1 MPLADKIRP
10 QTLDEV
16 VGQQHLLAPGC
27 VFRRLLE
34 SGHIPNLVFFGPSG
48 VGKTTVAE
56 IIARSTD
63 KILRKINATHAS
75 LSDIK
80 DICAETGSVFTND
93 GILLYIDEIQY
104 FNKKQQ
110 QSLLDF
116 IEDGRITLICSTT
129 ENPYFAIYPAI
140 LSRSNVFE
148 FKSVEKDQVLVAL
161 SRAYDI
167 LKKEYLTEDAPETNR
182 ALEIIASSCVGDVR
196 RAVGA
201 LEVCFLGTGGAL
213 TQQAAYEAI
222 GDFALKMDRDG
233 NEHYDL
239 LSALQKSIRGSDEN
253 AALFY
258 LARLLEAGDLLS
270 PCRRLLVIA
279 SEDVGMAYPMAAV
292 IVNALVENAKQLGLP
307 EARIPLAQAAV
318 LLATAPKSNSSY
330 LAYDAAAQDVREGKG
345 MHMPDY
351 LRDSMQPAADKN
363 RGYVYPHP
371 YPKHYVLQQ
380 YLPSDI
386 ASRVYYEFGD
396 NKTEQAAK
404 EYREQLLHTAKET
417 AEKRKEAEKRG
428 SHSPDKS

>member
-10 QTLDEV
+10 QNLDEV
-16 VGQQHLLAPGC
+16 VGQQHLLAKNC
-27 VFRRLLE
+27 VFRKVID
-34 SGHIPNLVFFGPSG
+34 SGTIPNMVFFGPSG

-56 IIARSTD
+56 IIAKRTD
-63 KILRKINATHAS
+63 KTLRKINATSAS

-80 DICAETGSVFTND
+80 QVCDETGSMFTSD

-110 QSLLDF
+110 QSLLEF

-148 FKSVEKDQVLVAL
+148 FKSVDKDEIKKAL
-161 SRAYDI
+161 ERAYKI
-167 LKKEYLTEDAPETNR
+167 LLETYDAAESSAKEDVF
-182 ALEIIASSCVGDVR
+182 EIIASSCIGDVR
-196 RAVGA
+196 RAIGA
-201 LEVCFLGTGGAL
+201 LELCFLGTGGEL
-213 TQQAAYEAI
+213 CEKAAREAI
-222 GDFALKMDRDG
+222 GDFALKLDRDG

-239 LSALQKSIRGSDEN
+239 LSGLQKSIRGSDEN

-279 SEDVGMAYPMAAV
+279 SEDVGLAYPTAAL

-307 EARIPLAQAAV
+307 EARIPLAQAV
-318 LLATAPKSNSSY
+318 VMLATAPKSNSAY
-330 LAYDAAAQDVREGKG
+330 LAYDMAAQDVRQGKG
-345 MHMPDY
+345 MKMPDY

-363 RGYVYPHP
+363 KAYVYPHN
-371 YPKHYVLQQ
+371 YPGHYYIQQ
-380 YLPSDI
+380 YLPDDI
-386 ASRVYYEFGD
+386 KDRKYYEFGD
-396 NKTEQAAK
+396 NKTELAAK
-404 EYREQLLHTAKET
+404 EYRNTIIKLAKEN
-417 AEKRKEAEKRG
+417 K
-428 SHSPDKS
+428 

>member
-10 QTLDEV
+10 STLDEV
-16 VGQQHLLAPGC
+16 VGQQHLLAKDSI
-27 VFRRLLE
+27 FRRVIE
-34 SGHIPNLVFFGPSG
+34 SGTVPNMVFFGPSG

-56 IIARSTD
+56 IIAKNTD
-63 KILRKINATHAS
+63 KTLRKINATNAS

-80 DICAETGSVFTND
+80 DVCAETGSVFTSD

-110 QSLLDF
+110 QSLLEF

-148 FKSVEKDQVLVAL
+148 FKSVDKSEVKRAL
-161 SRAYDI
+161 LRAYDI
-167 LKKEYLTEDAPETNR
+167 LCDTYKTEGASKEKDA
-182 ALEIIASSCVGDVR
+182 AIDLIAASCTGDVR
-196 RAVGA
+196 RAIGA
-201 LEVCFLGTGGAL
+201 LELCFIGTGGEL
-213 TQQAAYEAI
+213 TEKAAYEAI
-222 GDFALKMDRDG
+222 GDFALKLDRDG

-239 LSALQKSIRGSDEN
+239 LSAFQKSIRGSDEN

-292 IVNALVENAKQLGLP
+292 TVNALVDSAKQLGLP
-307 EARIPLAQAAV
+307 EARIPLAQAVV
-318 LLATAPKSNSSY
+318 LLATAPKSNSAY
-330 LAYDAAAQDVREGKG
+330 LAYDAAAEDVRNGKG
-345 MHMPDY
+345 MKMPDY
-351 LRDSMQPAADKN
+351 LRDSMQPAADGNKA
-363 RGYVYPHP
+363 YVYPHP
-371 YPKHYVLQQ
+371 YPRHYVIQQ
-380 YLPSDI
+380 YLPDDI
-386 ASRVYYEFGD
+386 ADRNYYEFGD

-404 EYREQLLHTAKET
+404 EYRELITKTAKET
-417 AEKRKEAEKRG
+417 KK
-428 SHSPDKS
+428 

>member
-10 QTLDEV
+10 QSFDEV
-16 VGQQHLLAPGC
+16 VGQKHLLSKNSL
-27 VFRRLLE
+27 FRRVIE
-34 SGHIPNLVFFGPSG
+34 SGNIPNLVFFGPSG

-56 IIARSTD
+56 IIAKSTD
-63 KILRKINATHAS
+63 KTLRKINATNAS

-80 DICAETGSVFTND
+80 DVCAETGSVFTSD

-110 QSLLDF
+110 QSLLEF

-148 FKSVEKDQVLVAL
+148 FKSVDKEDIRIALDRAFSLLCESYGTGNGGEESEKAL
-161 SRAYDI
+161 D
-167 LKKEYLTEDAPETNR
+167 L
-182 ALEIIASSCVGDVR
+182 IASSCIGDVR

-201 LEVCFLGTGGAL
+201 LELCFLGTGGKL
-213 TQQAAYEAI
+213 TERAAYEAI
-222 GDFALKMDRDG
+222 GDFALKLDRDG

-239 LSALQKSIRGSDEN
+239 LSGLQKSIRGSDEN

-279 SEDVGMAYPMAAV
+279 SEDIGLAYPMASV
-292 IVNALVENAKQLGLP
+292 IVNSLVDTAKQLGLP
-307 EARIPLAQAAV
+307 EARIPLAQAVV

-330 LAYDAAAQDVREGKG
+330 LAYDMAAQDVRSGKG
-345 MHMPDY
+345 MKMPDY
-351 LRDSMQPAADKN
+351 LRDSMQPASDGNK
-363 RGYVYPHP
+363 GYIYPHP

-380 YLPSDI
+380 YLPDDI
-386 ASRVYYEFGD
+386 ADRKYYEFGD
-396 NKTEQAAK
+396 NKNELAAK
-404 EYREQLLHTAKET
+404 EYREMIVKIAK
-417 AEKRKEAEKRG
+417 G
-428 SHSPDKS
+428 DK

>member
-10 QTLDEV
+10 STLDEV
-16 VGQQHLLAPGC
+16 VGQQHLLAKDSI
-27 VFRRLLE
+27 FRRVIE
-34 SGHIPNLVFFGPSG
+34 SGTVPNMVFFGPSG

-56 IIARSTD
+56 IIAKNTD
-63 KILRKINATHAS
+63 KTLRKINATNAS

-80 DICAETGSVFTND
+80 DVCAETGSVFTSD

-110 QSLLDF
+110 QSLLEF

-148 FKSVEKDQVLVAL
+148 FKSVDKSEVKRAL
-161 SRAYDI
+161 LRAYDI
-167 LKKEYLTEDAPETNR
+167 LCDTYKTEGASKEKDA
-182 ALEIIASSCVGDVR
+182 AIDLIAASCTGDVR
-196 RAVGA
+196 RAIGA
-201 LEVCFLGTGGAL
+201 LELCYIGTGGEL
-213 TQQAAYEAI
+213 TEKAAYEAI
-222 GDFALKMDRDG
+222 GDFALKLDRDG

-239 LSALQKSIRGSDEN
+239 LSAFQKSIRGSDEN

-292 IVNALVENAKQLGLP
+292 TVNALVDSAKQLGLP
-307 EARIPLAQAAV
+307 EARIPLAQAVV
-318 LLATAPKSNSSY
+318 LLATAPKSNSAY
-330 LAYDAAAQDVREGKG
+330 LAYDAAAEDVRNGKG
-345 MHMPDY
+345 MKMPDY
-351 LRDSMQPAADKN
+351 LRDSMQPAADGNKA
-363 RGYVYPHP
+363 YVYPHP
-371 YPKHYVLQQ
+371 YPRHYVIQQ
-380 YLPSDI
+380 YLPDDI
-386 ASRVYYEFGD
+386 ADRNYYEFGD

-404 EYREQLLHTAKET
+404 EYRELITKTAKET
-417 AEKRKEAEKRG
+417 KK
-428 SHSPDKS
+428 

>member
-10 QTLDEV
+10 STLDEV
-16 VGQQHLLAPGC
+16 VGQQHLLAKDSI
-27 VFRRLLE
+27 FRRVIE
-34 SGHIPNLVFFGPSG
+34 SGTVPNMVFFGPSG

-56 IIARSTD
+56 IIAKNTD
-63 KILRKINATHAS
+63 KTLRKINATNAS

-80 DICAETGSVFTND
+80 DVCAETGSVFTSD

-110 QSLLDF
+110 QSLLEF

-148 FKSVEKDQVLVAL
+148 FKSVDKSEVKRAL
-161 SRAYDI
+161 LRAYDI
-167 LKKEYLTEDAPETNR
+167 LCDTYKTEGASKEKDA
-182 ALEIIASSCVGDVR
+182 AIDLIAASCTGDVR
-196 RAVGA
+196 RAIGA
-201 LEVCFLGTGGAL
+201 LELCFIGTGGEL
-213 TQQAAYEAI
+213 TEKAAYEAI
-222 GDFALKMDRDG
+222 GDFALKLDRDG

-239 LSALQKSIRGSDEN
+239 LSAFQKSIRGSDEN

-292 IVNALVENAKQLGLP
+292 TVNALVDSAKQLGLP
-307 EARIPLAQAAV
+307 EARIPLAQAVV
-318 LLATAPKSNSSY
+318 LLATAPKSNSAY
-330 LAYDAAAQDVREGKG
+330 LAYDAAAEDVRSGKG
-345 MHMPDY
+345 MKMPDY
-351 LRDSMQPAADKN
+351 LRDSMQPAADGNKA
-363 RGYVYPHP
+363 YVYPHP
-371 YPKHYVLQQ
+371 YPRHYVIQQ
-380 YLPSDI
+380 YLPDDI
-386 ASRVYYEFGD
+386 ADRKYYEFGD

-404 EYREQLLHTAKET
+404 EYRELITKTAKET
-417 AEKRKEAEKRG
+417 KK
-428 SHSPDKS
+428 

>member
-10 QTLDEV
+10 KNLDEV
-16 VGQQHLLAPGC
+16 VGQQHLLKKGC
-27 VFRRLLE
+27 VFRTLLE
-34 SGHIPNLVFFGPSG
+34 SGTVPNLVFYGPSG

-56 IIARSTD
+56 IIAKNTD
-63 KILRKINATHAS
+63 KTLRKINATHAS

-80 DICAETGSVFTND
+80 DVCAESGSVFTSN

-129 ENPYFAIYPAI
+129 ENPFFAIYPAI

-148 FKSVEKDQVLVAL
+148 FKSVEKEDVLLALRRAYSILRDEYKTEDGPETEKAL
-161 SRAYDI
+161 SV
-167 LKKEYLTEDAPETNR
+167 
-182 ALEIIASSCVGDVR
+182 IAASCIGDVR

-201 LEVCFLGTGGAL
+201 LEVCFLGTGGKL
-213 TQQAAYEAI
+213 SEKAAYESI
-222 GDFALKMDRDG
+222 GDFALKLDRDG

-239 LSALQKSIRGSDEN
+239 LSAFQKSIRGSDEN

-279 SEDVGMAYPMAAV
+279 SEDIGMAYPTAAL
-292 IVNALVENAKQLGLP
+292 IVNALVDNAKQLGLP
-307 EARIPLAQAAV
+307 EARIPLAHAVV
-318 LLATAPKSNSSY
+318 LLATAPKSNSAY
-330 LAYDAAAQDVREGKG
+330 LAYDAAAQDVRGGKG
-345 MHMPDY
+345 MAMPNY

-363 RGYVYPHP
+363 RAYVYPHP

-380 YLPSDI
+380 YLPDDV
-386 ASRVYYEFGD
+386 ADRRYYEFGD

-404 EYREQLLHTAKET
+404 DYREQITKIARESLK
-417 AEKRKEAEKRG
+417 K
-428 SHSPDKS
+428 

>member
-10 QTLDEV
+10 KSLDEV
-16 VGQQHLLAPGC
+16 VGQEHLLKKGC
-27 VFRRLLE
+27 VFRTLIE

-56 IIARSTD
+56 IIAGKTD
-63 KILRKINATHAS
+63 KTLRKINATHAS
-75 LSDIK
+75 LADIK
-80 DICAETGSVFTND
+80 DICAETGSVFTDN

-129 ENPYFAIYPAI
+129 ENPYFAIYPAV

-148 FKSVEKDQVLVAL
+148 FKSVSSEQILSALRRAYAVLREEYKTEEEEPTERDKAL
-161 SRAYDI
+161 SAI
-167 LKKEYLTEDAPETNR
+167 A
-182 ALEIIASSCVGDVR
+182 ASSVGDVR

-201 LEVCFLGTGGAL
+201 LEVCFLGTGGKL
-213 TQQAAYEAI
+213 TEKAAYEAI
-222 GDFALKMDRDG
+222 GDFALKLDRDG

-239 LSALQKSIRGSDEN
+239 LSAFQKSIRGSDEN

-279 SEDVGMAYPMAAV
+279 SEDVGLAYPMAAA
-292 IVNALVENAKQLGLP
+292 IVNALVDNATRLGLP
-307 EARIPLAQAAV
+307 EARIPLAQAV
-318 LLATAPKSNSSY
+318 VMLCTAPKSNSAY
-330 LAYDAAAQDVREGKG
+330 LAYDLAARDVREGKG
-345 MHMPDY
+345 LHMPDY

-363 RGYVYPHP
+363 RAYIYPHP

-380 YLPSDI
+380 YLPDDL
-386 ASRVYYEFGD
+386 AGKTYYEFAD

-404 EYREQLLHTAKET
+404 EYRELLQKTARET
-417 AEKRKEAEKRG
+417 AHGTVRG
-428 SHSPDKS
+428 AQDKMKKNS